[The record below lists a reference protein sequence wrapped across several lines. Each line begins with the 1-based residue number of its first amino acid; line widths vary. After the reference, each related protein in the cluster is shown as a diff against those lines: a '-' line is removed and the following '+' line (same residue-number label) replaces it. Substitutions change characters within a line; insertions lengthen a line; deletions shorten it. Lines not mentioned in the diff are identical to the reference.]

1 MFYDVKLD
9 DFEEVEK
16 YWFELLEGNLE
27 YENII
32 TKLEKSQFIPSVLT
46 QSMVQSY
53 QSENN
58 YVAYTVATI
67 IIDGA

>member
-53 QSENN
+53 QSENY